1 MVDKSIEE
9 LEERVKALVKENA
22 AKFGFPKMSDYDI
35 DEDALND
42 FFFDQKIIADPM
54 ETAKKTYTIYG
65 LILIMPV
72 VVFSMFP
79 GDEKYLFIGL
89 AIGALLCLLFYLFQG
104 WRKKR
109 KEQEYRESGAGR
121 YVTAVLEWSSKNA
134 DTKEQ

>member
-42 FFFDQKIIADPM
+42 YFFDQKIIADPM
-54 ETAKKTYTIYG
+54 ETA
-65 LILIMPV
+65 
-72 VVFSMFP
+72 

-89 AIGALLCLLFYLFQG
+89 AIGALLCLLFYLLQG

-109 KEQEYRESGAGR
+109 KEQAYRESGAGR

-134 DTKEQ
+134 DTQEQ